1 MTHVPLQAY
10 NRKQST
16 SGSGVQQASKGEDD
30 DADSDS
36 TTSGSSTDLQT
47 AGKANGAG
55 GEEHSNTTDQL
66 AASNSSAGDSNGA
79 FDTSAIKNKL
89 SVKRPPGGKVA
100 ILASCRQS
108 LPPANVDCT
117 SMMRH
122 ACDLQMSKKALME
135 RAKDDRKKSET
146 GDKSKGKPKVTHS
159 LINAAVPSVAYS
171 GCQCRMRT
179 MPTCCFVR
187 LVLVLHLTPACG
199 VAGGAQMGRWP

>member
-16 SGSGVQQASKGEDD
+16 SGSGVRQASKGEDD

-55 GEEHSNTTDQL
+55 EERSNTTDQF
-66 AASNSSAGDSNGA
+66 AASNSSAGENNGA

-89 SVKRPPGGKVA
+89 SVKRPPGGKVT
-100 ILASCRQS
+100 ILASCRQGV
-108 LPPANVDCT
+108 PPANVDCT

-122 ACDLQMSKKALME
+122 AHVSYRCQ
-135 RAKDDRKKSET
+135 RK
-146 GDKSKGKPKVTHS
+146 
-159 LINAAVPSVAYS
+159 L
-171 GCQCRMRT
+171 
-179 MPTCCFVR
+179 
-187 LVLVLHLTPACG
+187 
-199 VAGGAQMGRWP
+199 